1 LTEIHVPS
9 LYLIL
14 IVQIGYEVEF
24 AHELNLRDFPFDTQS
39 FPIEMMLKFED
50 SAHFAMTLYYV
61 ECHKSCMQLNEYS
74 MLAPAAI
81 EQNERQTDLTLNFL
95 RKPTYWM
102 VSFFLPL
109 AALMLCS
116 LLVFLLSAF
125 EMSDRMS
132 LTFTFLLTVVSFR
145 ALLGSMLP
153 RLGYF
158 TLLDHYINASTLFAF
173 FVAVASSV
181 VLPLARNF
189 TNQGELDEQLVHSW
203 DTRLL
208 WTCLL
213 IYAALHVRFVV
224 EARRRLQRAVIALPE
239 RESWAC
245 FQFVDTFFHP
255 LPAPR

>member
-1 LTEIHVPS
+1 
-9 LYLIL
+9 
-14 IVQIGYEVEF
+14 
-24 AHELNLRDFPFDTQS
+24 
-39 FPIEMMLKFED
+39 MMLKFED
-50 SAHFAMTLYYV
+50 SALFALKLYYV
-61 ECHKSCMQLNEYS
+61 ECHKSCLQLNEYS
-74 MLAPAAI
+74 MLAPSAA
-81 EQNERQTDLTLNFL
+81 EQSARQTDLALNYV
-95 RKPTYWM
+95 RKPAYWM

-116 LLVFLLSAF
+116 LMVFLLSAF

-181 VLPLARNF
+181 VLPAARAH
-189 TNQGELDEQLVHSW
+189 TAHGELDEQLVHTW
-203 DTRLL
+203 DARLL
-208 WTCLL
+208 WSCLL
-213 IYAALHVRFVV
+213 LYVVLHARFVA
-224 EARRRLQRAVIALPE
+224 EARRRLQRAVIALGE
-239 RESWAC
+239 RDSWAC
-245 FQFVDTFFHP
+245 FQFIDTFFQP